1 MTYSIEQQLRDL
13 TPQFVYWEKTKD
25 LIDQLLDVILN
36 YRQSGH
42 PGGSRSKVHI
52 LVATLLS
59 GVMRWDI
66 RHPERRFGDRFVL
79 GAGHTIPLVYCT
91 LAVLNEALR
100 IKHAQTGD
108 SRYVVD
114 GGRQRT
120 LLWEDLLGFRR
131 RGGLSGHAE
140 MAGKTLFLK
149 FNTGPSG
156 HGGPAAAGE
165 ALALKRAGAAGVKV
179 FFLEG
184 EGGLTPGGV
193 FETMNSAWGLA
204 LDNLYFLVDWND
216 FGIDDHPVSA
226 ALPGAPAD
234 WFGGHGW
241 RVHGTEKGME
251 WEPVT
256 QTVLALA
263 YGENPDRR
271 PSAAWFRTRKGRGY
285 LKYDNPVHGVPHKMN
300 SEIFWATKRPFAEQ
314 YGAQFVNFGG
324 PAPADPVA
332 VRAEFKANLEAVIDV
347 LRRDQALVDYLA
359 DRLVALG
366 ESVPEEIPGFK
377 LEAPTRENA
386 ERGRHGNTETGTPTP
401 FEDERLYDFRNY
413 PADLYV
419 APGASAANRA
429 AFAKWGAWANA
440 FGSREYG
447 RPLFL
452 VASAD
457 LSGSTNISGFAER
470 FGDFPGYGWYE
481 RFGSPDGVLLP
492 QEITEFANAGIL
504 IGMTTVN
511 LSRDPENS
519 FDGFWGACS
528 TYGSFSYLKYG
539 PMRLFSQLAQD
550 CELKVGKI
558 IWVAGHSGPETAEDS
573 RTHFGIYAPGV
584 TQLFPDGS
592 IINLHPWEYNEVPV
606 LLGAALREKAPI
618 VALHLTRPPV
628 TIPDRAALGMPS
640 HFDAARGAYVIRN
653 HQPGPRGG
661 TVIVQG
667 ASAVANV
674 IEALPELDAGGLNVK
689 IVCATSPQLFAL
701 QPEAYRRGVLEPADY
716 ADSTVITTQAR
727 WLMHDWLFN
736 KVAEAYALSA
746 DWDNRWRTGG
756 AVDEVLDEAHLTP
769 EWIVKG
775 IERFVRERPARLACL
790 QAELDSARGA

>member
-1 MTYSIEQQLRDL
+1 
-13 TPQFVYWEKTKD
+13 
-25 LIDQLLDVILN
+25 LI
-36 YRQSGH
+36 
-42 PGGSRSKVHI
+42 
-52 LVATLLS
+52 
-59 GVMRWDI
+59 
-66 RHPERRFGDRFVL
+66 
-79 GAGHTIPLVYCT
+79 YCT

-100 IKHAQTGD
+100 IKHGQVGD
-108 SRYVVD
+108 PRYAMP
-114 GGRQRT
+114 GSAERI
-120 LLWEDLLGFRR
+120 LYWEDLLGFRR

-165 ALALKRAGAAGVKV
+165 ALALKRAGALGVKV

-204 LDNLYFLVDWND
+204 LDNLFYLVDWND

-226 ALPGAPAD
+226 ALPGRPHD
-234 WFGGHGW
+234 WFTGHGW
-241 RVHGTEKGME
+241 RVLGTERGME

-256 QTVLALA
+256 QALLELA

-271 PSAAWFRTRKGRGY
+271 PSAAWFKTRKGRGY

-300 SEIFWATKRPFAEQ
+300 SEIFWETKRPFVEK
-314 YGAQFVNFGG
+314 YGAQFTNFGG
-324 PAPADPVA
+324 PAPSDPA
-332 VRAEFKANLEAVIDV
+332 RLRAEFEANLAAVIDV
-347 LRRDQALVDYLA
+347 LRRDQGLVEYLA

-366 ESVPEEIPGFK
+366 DSVPEEIPSFK
-377 LEAPTRENA
+377 LGTDAGEDAETR
-386 ERGRHGNTETGTPTP
+386 RSVTVSPCHRVSP
-401 FEDERLYDFRNY
+401 FEDERLYDYRNY

-419 APGASAANRA
+419 PPGASTANRA
-429 AFAKWGAWANA
+429 ALGKWGAWVNA
-440 FGSREYG
+440 FGAREYG

-452 VASAD
+452 AASAD

-470 FGDFPGYGWYE
+470 YGDFPGYGWYE
-481 RFGSPDGVLLP
+481 RFGSSDGVLLP

-511 LSRDPENS
+511 FSRDPEHG
-519 FDGFWGACS
+519 FDGFWGGCS

-539 PMRLFSQLAQD
+539 LMRLFSQLAQD
-550 CELKVGKI
+550 CELRVGKI

-584 TQLFPDGS
+584 TQLFPDGA

-606 LLGAALREKAPI
+606 LLGAALRQKAPI

-628 TIPDRAALGMPS
+628 EIPDRVVLGIPS
-640 HFDAARGAYVIRN
+640 HFEAARGAYVIRDFE
-653 HQPGPRGG
+653 PGPRGG

-674 IEALPELDAGGLNVK
+674 IKALPELRARKLNVK

-701 QPEAYRRGVLEPADY
+701 QPEAYRRSVFTPSDY

-769 EWIVKG
+769 AWIVKG
-775 IERFVRERPARLACL
+775 IERFVKERIERLACL
-790 QAELDSARGA
+790 QAELDAARGA

>member
-1 MTYSIEQQLRDL
+1 VTATGD
-13 TPQFVYWEKTKD
+13 TPAELSLQYPYWEKTKD
-25 LIDQLLDVILN
+25 LVDNLLDIMLN

-52 LVATLLS
+52 LLSTLLS
-59 GVMRWDI
+59 GAMRWDI
-66 RHPERRFGDRFVL
+66 RRPETRFGDRFVL

-91 LAVLNEALR
+91 LAMLNEALR

-108 SRYVVD
+108 ERYAVPNAAE
-114 GGRQRT
+114 RQ
-120 LLWEDLLGFRR
+120 LVWEDLLGFRR

-140 MAGKTLFLK
+140 MEGKTLFLK

-165 ALALKRAGAAGVKV
+165 ALALKRAGADGVKV

-216 FGIDDHPVSA
+216 YGIDDHPVSA
-226 ALPGAPAD
+226 AVSGAPAD
-234 WFGGHGW
+234 WFNGHGW
-241 RVHGTEKGME
+241 RVLGTPHGME
-251 WEPVT
+251 WGPVT
-256 QTVLALA
+256 DTVLALVE
-263 YGENPDRR
+263 GDNPDRR

-285 LKYDNPVHGVPHKMN
+285 GKYDNASHGVPHPRN
-300 SEIFWATKRPFAEQ
+300 SDAFWQTKAPFAEK
-314 YGAQFVNFGG
+314 YGANFTNFGG
-324 PAPADPVA
+324 PASADPSEL
-332 VRAEFKANLEAVIDV
+332 RSEFKANLAAVVDV
-347 LRRDQALVDYLA
+347 LHRDQELVDYLA
-359 DRLVALG
+359 ERLVGLG
-366 ESVPEEIPGFK
+366 DRVPDEIPG
-377 LEAPTRENA
+377 LRL
-386 ERGRHGNTETGTPTP
+386 GRAKGKAATP

-419 APGASAANRA
+419 APGTLAANRA
-429 AFAKWGAWANA
+429 AFGKWGSWANA
-440 FGSREYG
+440 FGAREYG

-452 VASAD
+452 AASAD
-457 LSGSTNISGFAER
+457 LSGSTNLSGFAEKY
-470 FGDFPGYGWYE
+470 GEFPGYGWYE
-481 RFGSPDGVLLP
+481 RAGTRDGVLLP

-511 LSRDPENS
+511 FARDLEHDY
-519 FDGFWGACS
+519 DGFWGACS

-550 CELKVGKI
+550 CNLKVGKM

-573 RTHFGIYAPGV
+573 RTHFGIYEPGAA
-584 TQLFPDGS
+584 QLFPDGKV
-592 IINLHPWEYNEVPV
+592 INLHPWEYNEVPV
-606 LLGAALREKAPI
+606 LLGAALKEDAPI
-618 VALHLTRPPV
+618 VALHLVRPPV
-628 TIPDRAALGMPS
+628 EVPDRAALGMPS
-640 HFDAARGAYVIRN
+640 HFEAARGAYVLRDFAPG
-653 HQPGPRGG
+653 QPKGG
-661 TVIVQG
+661 ALVLQG
-667 ASAVANV
+667 ASAVSNTIA
-674 IEALPELDAGGLNVK
+674 ALPELEKRGLNVK
-689 IVCATSPQLFAL
+689 LVVATSPQLFAL
-701 QPEAYRRGVLEPADY
+701 QPKSYKETVLTPADY

-746 DWDNRWRTGG
+746 DWDDRWRTGG
-756 AVDEVLDEAHLTP
+756 ALDEVLDEAHLTS

-775 IERFVRERPARLACL
+775 IERFVRERPLRLACL
-790 QAELDSARGA
+790 RAELDAADH